1 MGTGT
6 NPLLALMGAGTK
18 AVGAYNASS
27 AQRSSL
33 DYQASVAQNNA
44 ILDQDKAS
52 VAEDNG
58 VIAVQNQDLKTAQ
71 LLGMQRANLG
81 ANGVVMNQGSARD
94 LQTSTVMMGDKDA
107 AQLQT
112 NAMRDAWG
120 YTTMANDQ
128 NANASALKS
137 MAGSVSPANATMSS
151 ILGSAGQVSPAMRL
165 LSQSTGNPNN
175 NNWTV
180 N

>member
-1 MGTGT
+1 
-6 NPLLALMGAGTK
+6 MGAATK
-18 AVGAYNASS
+18 GVGAYNASS

-44 ILDQDKAS
+44 ILDQDKATI
-52 VAEDNG
+52 AENNG
-58 VIAVQNQDLKTAQ
+58 VIAVQNQGLKTASVLSQ
-71 LLGMQRANLG
+71 QKVQLG
-81 ANGVVMNQGSARD
+81 ANGVALGGSSGSA
-94 LQTSTVMMGDKDA
+94 LNLETSTVMMGDKDA

-120 YTTMANDQ
+120 YTTQA
-128 NANASALKS
+128 AEASSNASALKS
-137 MAGSVSPANATMSS
+137 MAGAVSPVNAGMTSL
-151 ILGSAGQVSPAMRL
+151 LGSAGQVSPAMRML
-165 LSQSTGNPNN
+165 ATSTSGSTNN